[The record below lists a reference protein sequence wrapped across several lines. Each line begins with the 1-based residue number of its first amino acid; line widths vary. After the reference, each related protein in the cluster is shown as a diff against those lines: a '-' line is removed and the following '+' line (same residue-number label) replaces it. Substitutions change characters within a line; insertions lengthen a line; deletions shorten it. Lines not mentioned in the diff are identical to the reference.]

1 MSPQLHIQLSRYQK
15 TTRRPRWVVWLLV
28 ILFIACFLFFAH
40 LATLWFTRNTV
51 FSSAPENT
59 QVAVQLLVNKNTL
72 PVLTQILNTVPLIS
86 NRSFT
91 LKDIQ
96 PFVHG
101 EIGWFFH
108 DDGSRSIAIR
118 SKKNELPTKLLDVN
132 QIIVQQVNSNVFLLT
147 DKLQPISGI
156 KSKHS
161 IGSYF
166 PSFKKK
172 IGTFY
177 EKGGKL
183 TDILATKE
191 GIIIPLANQEAKSIF
206 NIKTLQE
213 NTYLALKLPLL
224 DEKNLE
230 MYQTLF
236 KDQDIL
242 RSFFSTEGFLMMKEI
257 ENPKYLLV
265 SKAKIGEKEKISLLQ
280 TAIAL
285 KNPTVVTKYLADNT
299 KMQEFISDPSLVSVE
314 EKMIEGLEFYR
325 ASNSNEALF
334 IGKAGNLTLSN
345 DEEMIR
351 IWLKNEGNKKMLKI
365 CNANVAFLSLKK
377 FVESNSFTTHYYK
390 NDIIR
395 LLSVNF
401 SVASIEK
408 AWNSIN
414 LRLCF

>member
-15 TTRRPRWVVWLLV
+15 TTRRPRWVVWLLA
-28 ILFIACFLFFAH
+28 LFFLACFSFFAH
-40 LATLWFTRNTV
+40 LTKLWLTRTAV
-51 FSSAPENT
+51 FSAAPENT
-59 QVAVQLLVNKNTL
+59 QIAIQLLVNKKTL
-72 PVLTQILNTVPLIS
+72 PILTKILNTAPLIS

-91 LKDIQ
+91 LNDIQ

-118 SKKNELPTKLLDVN
+118 SKKSELPIELLDAN
-132 QIIVQQVNSNVFLLT
+132 QIIIQQIRSDVFLLT
-147 DKLQPISGI
+147 NKLQPISGI
-156 KSKHS
+156 NSKHT
-161 IGSYF
+161 IGNYL

-172 IGTFY
+172 IGMFY
-177 EKGGKL
+177 EKGKKL

-191 GIIIPLANQEAKSIF
+191 GIIIPLANQEAKSVF
-206 NIKTLQE
+206 NTKILQK
-213 NTYLALKLPLL
+213 NTYIALKLPLL
-224 DEKNLE
+224 EAKNLE

-257 ENPKYLLV
+257 KNPKYLLV
-265 SKAKIGEKEKISLLQ
+265 SKAEIGEKEKISFLQ

-285 KNPTVVTKYLADNT
+285 KNPTIVPKTLADQT
-299 KMQEFISDPSLVSVE
+299 QMFEFVADSSLVSVE
-314 EKMIEGLEFYR
+314 EKMIEGLEFYK
-325 ASNSNEALF
+325 ASNSDVTMFESKSGDL
-334 IGKAGNLTLSN
+334 ILSN

-351 IWLKNEGNKKMLKI
+351 NWLKGENNKKMLKL
-365 CNANVAFLSLKK
+365 CNANVAFLSLNE
-377 FVESNSFTTHYYK
+377 FVESNSSTTHYYK
-390 NDIIR
+390 NDIFR
-395 LLSVNF
+395 LLTANF

-408 AWNSIN
+408 SWNSTN